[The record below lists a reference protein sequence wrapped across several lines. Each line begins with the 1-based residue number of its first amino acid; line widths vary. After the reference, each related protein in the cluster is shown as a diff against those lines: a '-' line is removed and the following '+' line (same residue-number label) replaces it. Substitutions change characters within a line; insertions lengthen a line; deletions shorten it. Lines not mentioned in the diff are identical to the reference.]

1 MALDALLPERPARA
15 LPDAGALSA
24 RGGGDNLRKVAE
36 EFEGMVL
43 GELIAPLFA
52 NMPTDGLGGGG
63 PGEAMFRP
71 MLVKRYAEAMAQAGG
86 IGLADGVY
94 AELVRLQGGDNGAGR

>member
-1 MALDALLPERPARA
+1 MAMEAILPERSARA
-15 LPDAGALSA
+15 LPDASNLAA
-24 RGGGDNLRKVAE
+24 RGGADKLRQVAR

-43 GELIAPLFA
+43 GELLAPLFA
-52 NMPTDGLGGGG
+52 NLPTDGLGGGG

-71 MLVKRYAEAMAQAGG
+71 MLVQRYAEAMSKAGG